1 MKTKIIAGPCVIE
14 SEALLQEVA
23 QELVRIKNLYG
34 VEVYFKASFDKANR
48 TSVESFRGP
57 GIEKG
62 IAMLEAI
69 REEFGLPVTTD
80 FHTPEQI
87 AAYGHRVDILQ
98 IPAFL
103 CRQTDLLVE
112 AGKTGK
118 IVNIKKAQFLNAE
131 KMKFAV
137 DKVKSTG
144 NDQVWLTERG
154 TLFGPSELVVD
165 FRNIQKLGALT
176 DHVVMD
182 CTHSAQETQSN
193 DGTTGGNRAYVPYF
207 AKTAKLWGAN
217 VFFIETHPN
226 PDQGLSDGP
235 NMLKLA
241 DLENLVKELL

>member
-1 MKTKIIAGPCVIE
+1 MILIAGPCVIE
-14 SEALLQEVA
+14 SEDLLREVA
-23 QELVRIKNLYG
+23 QELVRIKKYYG

-57 GIEKG
+57 GIAEG

-69 REEFGLPVTTD
+69 RDEFGLPVTTD

-87 AAYGHRVDILQ
+87 AAYGHRVDIVQ

-235 NMLKLA
+235 NMLKLS

>member
-1 MKTKIIAGPCVIE
+1 LI
-14 SEALLQEVA
+14 
-23 QELVRIKNLYG
+23 
-34 VEVYFKASFDKANR
+34 
-48 TSVESFRGP
+48 
-57 GIEKG
+57 
-62 IAMLEAI
+62 
-69 REEFGLPVTTD
+69 
-80 FHTPEQI
+80 
-87 AAYGHRVDILQ
+87 
-98 IPAFL
+98 
-103 CRQTDLLVE
+103 E

-131 KMKFAV
+131 KMQFAV

-165 FRNIQKLGALT
+165 FRNIQKLAGLT

-193 DGTTGGNRAYVPYF
+193 GGTTGGNRAYVPYF

-217 VFFIETHPN
+217 AFFIETHPN

-241 DLENLVKELL
+241 DLENLVKDLL

>member
-1 MKTKIIAGPCVIE
+1 MPIKLIAGPCVIE
-14 SEALLQEVA
+14 GEELLREVA
-23 QELVRIKNLYG
+23 QELIRIKNLFDID
-34 VEVYFKASFDKANR
+34 VYFKASFDKANR

-57 GIEKG
+57 GIAEG

-69 REEFGLPVTTD
+69 REEFGLHVTTD

-87 AAYGHRVDILQ
+87 AAYGHRVDIIQ

-103 CRQTDLLVE
+103 CRQTDLLLE

-118 IVNIKKAQFLNAE
+118 IVNIKKAQFLNSE

-137 DKVKSTG
+137 EKVKSTG

-165 FRNIQKLGALT
+165 FRNIQKLGMLT

-193 DGTTGGNRAYVPYF
+193 NGTTGGNRAYVPNF

>member
-1 MKTKIIAGPCVIE
+1 MLKIIAGPCVIE
-14 SEALLQEVA
+14 SEALLREVA
-23 QELVRIKNLYG
+23 QELVRIKKLYG
-34 VEVYFKASFDKANR
+34 IEVYFKASFDKANR
-48 TSVESFRGP
+48 TSVDSFRGP

-87 AAYGHRVDILQ
+87 AAFGHRVDIIQ

-118 IVNIKKAQFLNAE
+118 VVNIKKAQFLNAE

-165 FRNIQKLGALT
+165 FRNIQKLGAIA

-182 CTHSAQETQSN
+182 CTHSAQETQGN

-207 AKTAKLWGAN
+207 AKTAKLWGSN
-217 VFFIETHPN
+217 VFFIETHPD
-226 PDQGLSDGP
+226 PDEGLSDGP

>member
-1 MKTKIIAGPCVIE
+1 MKIIAGPCVIE
-14 SEALLQEVA
+14 SEALLREVA

-69 REEFGLPVTTD
+69 RKEFGLPVTTD

-87 AAYGHRVDILQ
+87 AAYGHHVDIVQ

-182 CTHSAQETQSN
+182 CTHSAQETRSN

-207 AKTAKLWGAN
+207 AKTAQLWGAN
-217 VFFIETHPN
+217 AFFIETHPN
-226 PDQGLSDGP
+226 PDEGLSDGP

-241 DLENLVKELL
+241 DLENLVRELL

>member
-1 MKTKIIAGPCVIE
+1 MLRIIAGPCVIE
-14 SEALLQEVA
+14 SEALLREVA
-23 QELVRIKNLYG
+23 QELVRIKNLYR

-62 IAMLEAI
+62 ITMLEAI

-87 AAYGHRVDILQ
+87 AAYGHRVDIVQ

-154 TLFGPSELVVD
+154 TLFGPSDLVVD
-165 FRNIQKLGALT
+165 FRNIQKLGVLT
-176 DHVVMD
+176 DQVVMD